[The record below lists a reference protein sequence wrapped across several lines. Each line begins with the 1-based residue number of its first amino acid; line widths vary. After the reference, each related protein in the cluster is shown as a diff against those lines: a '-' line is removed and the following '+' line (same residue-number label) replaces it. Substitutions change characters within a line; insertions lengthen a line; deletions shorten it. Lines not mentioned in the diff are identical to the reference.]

1 MIVKAM
7 RAVKLVATPI
17 VTPGASVVAV
27 MAAVAAVLEASAVTV
42 RKAGQKVAVN
52 NVQRADPKGA
62 QASAVNAAQ
71 TSAVTSNAA
80 SNAVNNVAT
89 CAVNND
95 LKARSSASHAHRV
108 SRVNRAKAA
117 GQSAHAVS
125 AANAASE
132 AAISARQWT
141 PPSKTLPW
149 PTKPPWLQPWAAQL
163 PTQAK
168 KRHAANA
175 KIVVQGAVVETNAA
189 MNHAASAK
197 TLQMPRQRTRQL
209 T

>member
-1 MIVKAM
+1 MKAM

-17 VTPGASVVAV
+17 VTPGASVVAA

-52 NVQRADPKGA
+52 NVQRAEPKGA

-71 TSAVTSNAA
+71 TSAVTSNAQN
-80 SNAVNNVAT
+80 NAAT

-149 PTKPPWLQPWAAQL
+149 PTKPPWLRPWAAQL

-168 KRHAANA
+168 KRHAVNA
-175 KIVVQGAVVETNAA
+175 KIVVQGAVVEANAA

-197 TLQMPRQRTRQL
+197 TLQMPRQRTRRL
-209 T
+209 I